1 MLRNIVSPRKRLCNK
16 VILMIRKAIYIIYIY
31 IAVDSEE
38 VKVNHLLSD
47 GYYVASAILNPYKY
61 SV

>member
-1 MLRNIVSPRKRLCNK
+1 MLLNIVSPRKRLCNK
-16 VILMIRKAIYIIYIY
+16 VILKIRKAIY

-38 VKVNHLLSD
+38 VNVNHLLSD
-47 GYYVASAILNPYKY
+47 DFYVASAILNPYKY

>member
-1 MLRNIVSPRKRLCNK
+1 M
-16 VILMIRKAIYIIYIY
+16 ILKIRKAIY

>member
-1 MLRNIVSPRKRLCNK
+1 MLLNIVSPRKRLCNR
-16 VILMIRKAIYIIYIY
+16 VILKIRKAIY